1 MAEPRD
7 EERGGYG
14 AGDRKVS
21 ELSNPPRSLTTQKSP
36 TRDGEDGGK
45 A

>member
-1 MAEPRD
+1 MPDLRD

-21 ELSNPPRSLTTQKSP
+21 ELSNPPRSLTTQKLSSP
-36 TRDGEDGGK
+36 DGEDAGK

>member
-1 MAEPRD
+1 MADPRN

-14 AGDRKVS
+14 AGGRKVS
-21 ELSNPPRSLTTQKSP
+21 ELSNPPRSLTTQKAPSP
-36 TRDGEDGGK
+36 DGEDGGK

>member
-1 MAEPRD
+1 MAEPSD

-21 ELSNPPRSLTTQKSP
+21 ELANPPRSLTTQK
-36 TRDGEDGGK
+36 THGHDGQDGG
-45 A
+45 AA

>member
-1 MAEPRD
+1 MADPSD

-21 ELSNPPRSLTTQKSP
+21 ELANPPRSLTTQKPSP
-36 TRDGEDGGK
+36 RDAEDGGK

>member
-1 MAEPRD
+1 MADPRD

-21 ELSNPPRSLTTQKSP
+21 ELANPPRSLTTQKPSS
-36 TRDGEDGGK
+36 RDGEDGGK